1 MLNKAQLI
9 EMCSCRLDSYVF
21 DHGGKMRENAKREKP
36 SRQKKFKNFQKF

>member
-1 MLNKAQLI
+1 MLNKAHVI
-9 EMCSCRLDSYVF
+9 EMYSCRLDSYVF